1 MVHNPT
7 TLPSKYALPVKSTPK
22 VRIITSLSLAVV
34 LVSTVA
40 WLGLGHIT
48 GSIKRVDAFAGI
60 KDRPVRASSAVNY
73 LLVGSDTREGLT
85 KAELKALRVGSTASA
100 AGARSDTV
108 LLVHIS
114 KSRDKA
120 VIISLPRDTLVT
132 IPAHTSTVTGK
143 TVPPM
148 QAKLNAAFN
157 YGGAPL
163 LIRVIESK
171 TNLRIDHYVEI
182 NFAGFAHVVD
192 ALGGIQVCSK
202 VNINDPKSHL
212 VLSAGVHT
220 LDGIQALKYV
230 RTRDFDGMGDL
241 GRMQRQQQFMSSVL
255 RKATSTGV
263 LLNPIKMLNF
273 FNAAL
278 ATVKTDSALNSGDL
292 ITLAKQMKNLSA
304 SKVRTLTVPLSNVN
318 YVVPY
323 VGSTVL
329 WDPVLAP
336 QLWQRL
342 RDDLP
347 IVDVVTPTPK
357 ASTQST
363 AKATVK
369 STLKPSASASATPTF
384 IDKFKTRTASE
395 NPCGALKY

>member
-1 MVHNPT
+1 M
-7 TLPSKYALPVKSTPK
+7 KSTPR
-22 VRIITSLSLAVV
+22 VRIITSLSLGVV
-34 LVSTVA
+34 IVSAFA

-48 GSIKRVDAFAGI
+48 SSLKRVDAFAGL
-60 KDRPVRASSAVNY
+60 KSRPEKASSAVNY

-85 KAELKALRVGSTASA
+85 KAELKALRVGSVASA
-100 AGARSDTV
+100 AGKRSDTI

-114 KSRDKA
+114 KARDKA
-120 VIISLPRDTLVT
+120 VIISLPRDALVT
-132 IPAHTSTVTGK
+132 IPERTSSTGK
-143 TVPPM
+143 IIPAF
-148 QAKLNAAFN
+148 QSKLNAAFN
-157 YGGAPL
+157 YGDAPL
-163 LIRVIESK
+163 LIQVIEAK

-182 NFAGFAHVVD
+182 NFAGFAHMVD
-192 ALGGIQVCSK
+192 SLGGIQVCTK
-202 VNINDPKSHL
+202 TNINDPKSHL
-212 VLSAGVHT
+212 VLTAGVHT
-220 LDGIQALKYV
+220 LNGIQALKYV

-273 FNAAL
+273 LNAAL
-278 ATVKTDSALNSGDL
+278 ATVKTDSALNSSDL
-292 ITLAKQMKNLSA
+292 ITLAKQMRNLSA

-336 QLWQRL
+336 ELWQRL
-342 RDDLP
+342 RNDLP
-347 IVDVVTPTPK
+347 IVDVATPSPSASSSTKSKATAK
-357 ASTQST
+357 AST
-363 AKATVK
+363 
-369 STLKPSASASATPTF
+369 SASPVI

>member
-1 MVHNPT
+1 M
-7 TLPSKYALPVKSTPK
+7 SAF
-22 VRIITSLSLAVV
+22 
-34 LVSTVA
+34 A
-40 WLGLGHIT
+40 WLGLGHVT
-48 GSIKRVDAFAGI
+48 GSLKRIDAFAGL
-60 KDRPVRASSAVNY
+60 KTRPEKASSAVNY
-73 LLVGSDTREGLT
+73 LLVGSDTRVGLT
-85 KAELKALRVGSTASA
+85 KAELKALRVGSVASA
-100 AGARSDTV
+100 AGKRSDTI

-114 KSRDKA
+114 KARDKA

-132 IPAHTSTVTGK
+132 IPEHTSSTGK
-143 TVPPM
+143 VVAPFK
-148 QAKLNAAFN
+148 AKLNAAYN
-157 YGGAPL
+157 YGDAPL
-163 LIRVIESK
+163 LIQVIESM

-182 NFAGFAHVVD
+182 NFAGFAHMVD
-192 ALGGIQVCSK
+192 SLGGIQVCTK
-202 VNINDPKSHL
+202 TDINDPKSHL
-212 VLSAGVHT
+212 VLAAGVHT

-273 FNAAL
+273 LNAAM
-278 ATVKTDSALNSGDL
+278 ATVKTDSALNSDDL
-292 ITLAKQMKNLSA
+292 ITLAKQMRTLST

-318 YVVPY
+318 YVVPQ

-342 RDDLP
+342 REDLP
-347 IVDVVTPTPK
+347 VVDVVIPSPS
-357 ASTQST
+357 ASSST
-363 AKATVK
+363 TTTTKPSAKA
-369 STLKPSASASATPTF
+369 SASASASPTI